1 MASRIQVVV
10 DDEEKERFRRQAA
23 REGKSLSAWLREA
36 ARSRMARRG
45 APRLDTVEELQ
56 DFFHACD
63 ERETEPEPDWKE
75 HRRMIERSTR
85 SGTAEA

>member
-56 DFFHACD
+56 SFFDACD
-63 ERETEPEPDWKE
+63 ERETEPEPGWKE
-75 HRRMIERSTR
+75 HRRMIERSAR
-85 SGTAEA
+85 SGSAEA

>member
-36 ARSRMARRG
+36 ARSWLARHA

-56 DFFHACD
+56 SFFDACD
-63 ERETEPEPDWKE
+63 ERETHPEPDWTE
-75 HRRMIERSTR
+75 HRRMIERSAR
-85 SGTAEA
+85 SGAAEA